1 MIPRTHFIG
10 LKNPSHQQ
18 QSLMCIPAC
27 VKTVIDNQFNY
38 KISLRKIIEATG
50 DRLDKY
56 NAYVPKGLDDIQ
68 SSLQKLLENQVIAVS
83 EDMNVSKNKLLE
95 NIISGCYP
103 IVFLNIEEYY
113 RCKGVKVKGDP
124 EVGLVESHAVVVVG
138 YNEDKEEFYIWDP
151 EDNAGKKTYDY
162 KDMRKIDYK
171 AFLSAWAKSK
181 SRMICLTQKSKQ
193 TRISPY
199 L

>member
-1 MIPRTHFIG
+1 M
-10 LKNPSHQQ
+10 
-18 QSLMCIPAC
+18 MCIPAC

-38 KISLRKIIEATG
+38 KISLRKIIEATS

-68 SSLQKLLENQVIAVS
+68 SSLQKLLENHVIAVT
-83 EDMNVSKNKLLE
+83 EDINVSKNKLLE
-95 NIISGCYP
+95 TIVSGCYP
-103 IVFLNIEEYY
+103 IVILNTEEYY
-113 RCKGVKVKGDP
+113 LSKGIKAKGDP
-124 EVGLVESHAVVVVG
+124 DVIGYHAVVVVG
-138 YNEDKEEFYIWDP
+138 YNEDKEEICIWDP
-151 EDNAGKKTYDY
+151 EDNASKKTYDY
-162 KDMRKIDYK
+162 KAMRKIDYK
-171 AFLSAWAKSK
+171 AFLSAWSKSK